1 MLHYNTLPVSSINY
15 PYCFKH
21 KVFNQVELEKI
32 IIYCDAL
39 EKTKGE
45 ISNKNSFA
53 VDKELRISDI
63 SWVNLNTESKWI
75 FDRIA
80 ENIDSLNNEFFQHD
94 LYGFNE
100 IQYAEYDSKQLGKYD
115 YHMDMAMSPSMSDN
129 NMSRKLSMSL
139 LLNNTFKGGEFE
151 FNISNLDT
159 PISELVAGTIVVF
172 PSYLIHR
179 VKPVTEGIRLSL
191 TAWCVGPKFK

>member
-1 MLHYNTLPVSSINY
+1 MLYYNPLSVSSTNY
-15 PYCFKH
+15 PYCFRH
-21 KVFNQVELEKI
+21 EVFNATELKKI
-32 IIYCDAL
+32 IKYCNTL

-129 NMSRKLSMSL
+129 NMSRKLSISL

-179 VKPVTEGIRLSL
+179 VKPVTEGIRRSL